1 MIITKVTPGFVAQ
14 RYNTETGQWLDQE
27 FIASDQV
34 DWEDENGEAIDIDEM
49 EGDEPYLP
57 FMMDMPC
64 QHELDSDFYTLMDA
78 YAERYMED
86 MPTECLEEICKDD
99 LVSRLEKLTMEQLTE
114 QVKEYYPELLEE

>member
-34 DWEDENGEAIDIDEM
+34 DWEDENGDSIDADDM
-49 EGDEPYLP
+49 EGPEPYLP

-64 QHELDSDFYTLMDA
+64 QHMPDSDFYALMDA
-78 YAERYMED
+78 YVERAMD
-86 MPTECLEEICKDD
+86 NMPVECLEEICKDD
-99 LVSRLEKLTMEQLTE
+99 LVSKLEMLTIEQLTE
-114 QVKEYYPELLEE
+114 KVEEIYPELLEE